1 LTHRIYF
8 VLIIIKKQK
17 VVIAMSI
24 GDLIIPIIIA
34 AVIVVIGSFIFAE
47 GIHIS
52 AIKRAKRNFDR
63 VR

>member
-1 LTHRIYF
+1 M
-8 VLIIIKKQK
+8 
-17 VVIAMSI
+17 VIAMSI